1 MKKLAIQLVVRW
13 LYKLAHKLEGPYRQW
28 ISPPVHPGC
37 RCLFEAVSDDE
48 VVGTWEPEEV

>member
-1 MKKLAIQLVVRW
+1 VKKLAIQLVVRW